1 MDLKRQL
8 FLDLRHGNG
17 SYSVVIPPSF
27 QAVFAID
34 SVSTQSNFVELALF
48 SHEF

>member
-8 FLDLRHGNG
+8 FLDLRYGQG

-27 QAVFAID
+27 HALFAID
-34 SVSTQSNFVELALF
+34 SVSTQSNFVELVFF